1 MIKTYRLRCRP
12 STRLVSA
19 MGAGG
24 AGWGGDKKSMDTKR
38 GLQSF
43 PGGKENAED
52 STSEETAVRETFE
65 ETGYQL
71 NKHKLRSG
79 WTIERDHDRK
89 FERHCISLW
98 LYNLDDP
105 ENEFQKTDYIPRGDD
120 NPLVNL
126 GFKRLID
133 IEDVKKSWVI
143 KFVESVWNKL
153 LKL

>member
-12 STRLVSA
+12 STRHVSA

-24 AGWGGDKKSMDTKR
+24 AGWGGDKKSMETKR

-71 NKHKLRSG
+71 NKNKLR
-79 WTIERDHDRK
+79 RDHDRK

-105 ENEFQKTDYIPRGDD
+105 ENEFQKTDYIPRGED
-120 NPLVNL
+120 NPLVNV

-143 KFVESVWNKL
+143 KFVESAWNKL